1 MLLTSPFQNSE
12 NFQLIDSLE
21 FYICKLLLS
30 VCPNS
35 QIRKVQKPTQNYIAT
50 KLLNQDSS
58 LDFLNSGT
66 HNYLLQCSWENDSL
80 YGKYFIENFLGI
92 ICEG

>member
-1 MLLTSPFQNSE
+1 MPKFT
-12 NFQLIDSLE
+12 D
-21 FYICKLLLS
+21 
-30 VCPNS
+30 
-35 QIRKVQKPTQNYIAT
+35 QKGSNPTQNYIAT